1 VISPLYPG
9 WWFQPLWKIWVN
21 GKDDIPYIL
30 EHKKKM
36 FETTNQYPMICPIQF
51 LGLSTYKFYPHYI
64 LNHISIESHQKV
76 SKSCWNLHQVGNMF
90 TISHGKIPEIWWW
103 NHVKSPYQIYS
114 DGQSPNFPW
123 LSWLNH
129 MKPSIFHGEIPDFPL
144 FFPSESW
151 VKSLSPGHP
160 IALQDPHPFI
170 LLCDTDLPRLR
181 KNEKPAEAGRGRSV
195 PWPPQNKPQKWS

>member
-1 VISPLYPG
+1 
-9 WWFQPLWKIWVN
+9 
-21 GKDDIPYIL
+21 
-30 EHKKKM
+30 
-36 FETTNQYPMICPIQF
+36 
-51 LGLSTYKFYPHYI
+51 
-64 LNHISIESHQKV
+64 
-76 SKSCWNLHQVGNMF
+76 MF
-90 TISHGKIPEIWWW
+90 TISHGKIPEIWWL

-144 FFPSESW
+144 YKPSESW

-181 KNEKPAEAGRGRSV
+181 VTVATTKQATDVELSINIYMDMMGIWGDMDSYSYMWVMYINIYNYISIWIYDGSKVLVGWTSICWWESMGVQQTGKSIFMTHLWLQIFVNQLIYMNMVIDWFTTIYIWRFP
-195 PWPPQNKPQKWS
+195 